1 MKPLNEIN
9 LELENIIEFIYWYTD
24 TEKFTD
30 VSKFKQEGQDLILEP
45 LPVNPDHFLLHQVSP
60 KFLFVTFWNQKNIF
74 TIIIYNT
81 WAIRKPLDL
90 LFP

>member
-1 MKPLNEIN
+1 MKPLTEIN
-9 LELENIIEFIYWYTD
+9 LELKNIIEFIYWYTN

-30 VSKFKQEGQDLILEP
+30 VSKFKQEGQDLILEA
-45 LPVNPDHFLLHQVSP
+45 LPVNLDHFLLHQVSP

-81 WAIRKPLDL
+81 WAIRKPLDPL
-90 LFP
+90 LP